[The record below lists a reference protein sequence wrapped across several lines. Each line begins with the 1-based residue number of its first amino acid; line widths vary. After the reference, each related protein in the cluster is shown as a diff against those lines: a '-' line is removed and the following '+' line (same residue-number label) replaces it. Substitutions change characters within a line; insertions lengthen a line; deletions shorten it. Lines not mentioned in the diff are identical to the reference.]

1 MQTFN
6 PGKAL
11 AYRGVGCKHS
21 ISLSVCLSSEAFD
34 HTDRPEQPKIQTKN
48 NPDVDRLSRSILR
61 SATRCP
67 RDQKSKPKTIQ
78 TLIACQELSKIQTK
92 NNLDVDTACQDLSF
106 DQQPGASTATTICAS
121 YFPGVYL
128 FLTRPL
134 HLCGRYSVK
143 EQPGADRK
151 HQAAKQAG
159 ASTMCYDAVQLHRRF
174 CTFFLEMMLW
184 LTAW

>member
-21 ISLSVCLSSEAFD
+21 ITLSVRQKPL
-34 HTDRPEQPKIQTKN
+34 TTQTG
-48 NPDVDRLSRSILR
+48 
-61 SATRCP
+61 P
-67 RDQKSKPKTIQ
+67 RNQISKPKTIQ

-151 HQAAKQAG
+151 HQAATGSAYQASRCLHHVLRCSSA
-159 ASTMCYDAVQLHRRF
+159 ASTVLHIF
-174 CTFFLEMMLW
+174 S
-184 LTAW
+184 

>member
-1 MQTFN
+1 MIANHQLN
-6 PGKAL
+6 VCP
-11 AYRGVGCKHS
+11 
-21 ISLSVCLSSEAFD
+21 SVCPSEAFD
-34 HTDRPEQPKIQTKN
+34 QTYRPAQPKSKTTK
-48 NPDVDRLSRSILR
+48 NPDVERLSRSILR

-151 HQAAKQAG
+151 QASRCLHHVLRCSSA
-159 ASTMCYDAVQLHRRF
+159 ASTVLHIF
-174 CTFFLEMMLW
+174 S
-184 LTAW
+184 

>member
-1 MQTFN
+1 LLTFN

-21 ISLSVCLSSEAFD
+21 ISLSVCLMKPL
-34 HTDRPEQPKIQTKN
+34 TTQTGPRDQISKN

-92 NNLDVDTACQDLSF
+92 NNLDVDTACQHLSF

-151 HQAAKQAG
+151 QHQAAKQAG

>member
-21 ISLSVCLSSEAFD
+21 ISLSVCLSDEAFD
-34 HTDRPEQPKIQTKN
+34 HTDRPARPNIQTKN
-48 NPDVDRLSRSILR
+48 NPDVERLSTSIFR

-92 NNLDVDTACQDLSF
+92 NNPDVDTACQDLSF

-151 HQAAKQAG
+151 HQAATGSAYQASRCLHHVLRCSSA
-159 ASTMCYDAVQLHRRF
+159 ASTVLHIF
-174 CTFFLEMMLW
+174 S
-184 LTAW
+184 

>member
-1 MQTFN
+1 MRPAAGRPAAISGPQQDPAVSPSVRPMKPLTTQTG
-6 PGKAL
+6 P
-11 AYRGVGCKHS
+11 RDQ
-21 ISLSVCLSSEAFD
+21 IS
-34 HTDRPEQPKIQTKN
+34 KN

-92 NNLDVDTACQDLSF
+92 NNPDVDTACQDLSF

-151 HQAAKQAG
+151 HQAATGSAYQASRCLHHVLRCSSA
-159 ASTMCYDAVQLHRRF
+159 ASTVLHIF
-174 CTFFLEMMLW
+174 S
-184 LTAW
+184 